1 MWFLGRFN
9 NDEIQILNESN
20 EFLSV
25 QQYLE
30 NELLAM
36 ESGKRDFVGMD
47 ELENHLEKSIRKY
60 EGKQIIEVFGFSKWQ
75 DKPFK

>member
-1 MWFLGRFN
+1 MQTIRLKVSDKIIRNLMWFLGRFTSN
-9 NDEIQILNESN
+9 EIQILSESN

-36 ESGKRDFVGMD
+36 ESGKRNFIGMD
-47 ELENHLEKSIRKY
+47 ELEKHLEKSIRKY
-60 EGKQIIEVFGFSKWQ
+60 E
-75 DKPFK
+75 D

>member
-1 MWFLGRFN
+1 MQTR
-9 NDEIQILNESN
+9 DRSN

-36 ESGKRDFVGMD
+36 ESGERDFISVD
-47 ELENHLEKSIRKY
+47 ELEKHLEKSIRKY
-60 EGKQIIEVFGFSKWQ
+60 E
-75 DKPFK
+75 D

>member
-1 MWFLGRFN
+1 MKTSKPIISVALRKHTTMQTL
-9 NDEIQILNESN
+9 DENN

-36 ESGKRDFVGMD
+36 KSGKRDFFDID
-47 ELENHLEKSIRKY
+47 ELEKHLEQSIQKY
-60 EGKQIIEVFGFSKWQ
+60 E
-75 DKPFK
+75 D